1 MSGWRKLGVIA
12 GGGELPVVLAEHL
25 AATQRPYFVARIAAM
40 ADPALESHPGASHG
54 LGQMGAR
61 MDAIREAG
69 CDAVVLIGQV
79 KRPDLKTL
87 QFDEV
92 ALAMLPTLLA
102 AMPQGDDALLR
113 AVLAEHE
120 KAGFRVVGADQVMHD
135 LLAPAG
141 VWGVVAPNAD
151 HLRDIAKAAKVAAA
165 SGAFDIGQGVV
176 VCDGL
181 VLAVEAQEGTD
192 AMLRRVAELP
202 TTIRG
207 APQARR
213 GVLVKR
219 PKPIQERRIDLP
231 TIGVRTVEGAAAA
244 GLAGV
249 AVEAQGALAVRRA
262 DIVAAA
268 NRAGLFV
275 YGFSAEETDRA

>member
-25 AATQRPYFVARIAAM
+25 AATQRPYFIARVTPM
-40 ADPALESHPGASHG
+40 ADRALDGHPGESHG
-54 LGQMGAR
+54 LGAMGAR
-61 MDAIREAG
+61 MDAIRNAG
-69 CDAVVLIGQV
+69 CDAVVLLGKIE
-79 KRPDLKTL
+79 RPDLKTL
-87 QFDEV
+87 QLDDV
-92 ALAMLPTLLA
+92 AMSMLPAILA

-113 AVLAEHE
+113 AVLSEHE
-120 KAGFRVVGADQVMHD
+120 KAGFRVVGADQVMQD
-135 LLAPAG
+135 LLATPGA
-141 VWGVVAPNAD
+141 WGVVQPNER
-151 HLRDIAKAAKVAAA
+151 HHKDIAKAAKVAAA

-181 VLAVEAQEGTD
+181 VLSVEAQEGTD

-207 APQARR
+207 TSQARR

-231 TIGVRTVEGAAAA
+231 VIGVRTVEGAAAA
-244 GLAGV
+244 GLAGI

-268 NRAGLFV
+268 NRAGIFV
-275 YGFSAEETDRA
+275 YGFTADETDKA

>member
-25 AATQRPYFVARIAAM
+25 AATQRDYFVARVANM
-40 ADPALESHPGASHG
+40 ADPALDAHPGATHG
-54 LGQMGAR
+54 LGQMGVR

-69 CDAVVLIGQV
+69 CDAIVILGQV
-79 KRPDLKTL
+79 QRPDLKTL
-87 QFDEV
+87 QLDDV
-92 ALAMLPTLLA
+92 ALTMLPAILA

-113 AVLAEHE
+113 AVLSEHE
-120 KAGFRVVGADQVMHD
+120 KAGFRVVGADSVMHD
-135 LLAPAG
+135 LLATPGA
-141 VWGVVAPNAD
+141 WGVATPNER
-151 HLRDIAKAAKVAAA
+151 HMRDIAKAAKVAAA

-202 TTIRG
+202 VNIRG
-207 APQARR
+207 TAQARR

-231 TIGVRTVEGAAAA
+231 VIGVRTIEGAAAA
-244 GLAGV
+244 GLAGI

-262 DIVAAA
+262 ELVAAA
-268 NRAGLFV
+268 NRAGIFV
-275 YGFSAEETDRA
+275 YGFTADETDKA

>member
-1 MSGWRKLGVIA
+1 MGGWRKLGVIA

-25 AATQRPYFVARIAAM
+25 ASTQRPYFVARISPM
-40 ADPALESHPGASHG
+40 AEPALERHPGITLG
-54 LGQMGAR
+54 LGAMGGR
-61 MDAIREAG
+61 MDAMREAG

-79 KRPDLKTL
+79 ARPDLKTL
-87 QFDEV
+87 DLDDV
-92 ALAMLPTLLA
+92 ARAMLPAFIA

-113 AVLAEHE
+113 AVLNEHE
-120 KAGFRVVGADQVMHD
+120 RAGFRVLGVDQVMSE

-141 VWGVVAPNAD
+141 AWGVVQPSD
-151 HLRDIAKAAKVAAA
+151 RHIRDIRKAAKVAAA

-192 AMLRRVAELP
+192 AMVRRVGDLP
-202 TTIRG
+202 ATVRG
-207 APQARR
+207 SPEARR
-213 GVLVKR
+213 GVLLKR

-231 TIGVRTVEGAAAA
+231 TIGVRTIEGAAQA

-249 AVEAQGALAVRRA
+249 AVEAGGALAVRRD

-268 NRAGLFV
+268 NRAGLFI
-275 YGFSAEETDRA
+275 YGFTGAEVDEV

>member
-1 MSGWRKLGVIA
+1 MSGSRKLGVIA

-25 AATQRPYFVARIAAM
+25 AATQRPYFIARITPM
-40 ADPALESHPGASHG
+40 ADSALEAHPGAGHG

-69 CDAVVLIGQV
+69 CDAVVLIGKV
-79 KRPDLKTL
+79 ERPDLKTL
-87 QFDEV
+87 QLDDV
-92 ALAMLPTLLA
+92 AMSMLPAILA

-113 AVLAEHE
+113 AVLNEHE
-120 KAGFRVVGADQVMHD
+120 KAGFRVVGAESVMQD
-135 LLAPAG
+135 LLATPGA
-141 VWGVVAPNAD
+141 WGAVQPND
-151 HLRDIAKAAKVAAA
+151 QHMRDIGKAAKVAAA

-207 APQARR
+207 TPQARR

-231 TIGVRTVEGAAAA
+231 VIGARTIEGAAAA
-244 GLAGV
+244 GLAGI

-262 DIVAAA
+262 DLVAAA

-275 YGFSAEETDRA
+275 YGFTADETDKA

>member
-25 AATQRPYFVARIAAM
+25 AATQRPYFIARIAGM
-40 ADPALESHPGASHG
+40 ADPTLDAHPGATHG

-69 CDAVVLIGQV
+69 CDALVLLGQV
-79 KRPDLKTL
+79 QRPDLKTL
-87 QFDEV
+87 QLDDV
-92 ALAMLPTLLA
+92 ALGMLPAILA

-113 AVLAEHE
+113 AVLSEHE

-141 VWGVVAPNAD
+141 AWGVIAPND
-151 HLRDIAKAAKVAAA
+151 RHRSDITKAAKVAIV

-207 APQARR
+207 TPQARR

-231 TIGVRTVEGAAAA
+231 TIGVHTVEGAANA
-244 GLAGV
+244 GLAGI

-262 DIVAAA
+262 DIIAAA
-268 NRAGLFV
+268 NRAGIFV
-275 YGFSAEETDRA
+275 YGFTADETDAA

>member
-40 ADPALESHPGASHG
+40 ADPALESHPGANHG

-141 VWGVVAPNAD
+141 AWGIVAPNAD
-151 HLRDIAKAAKVAAA
+151 HLRDVAKAAKVAAA

-244 GLAGV
+244 GLAGI